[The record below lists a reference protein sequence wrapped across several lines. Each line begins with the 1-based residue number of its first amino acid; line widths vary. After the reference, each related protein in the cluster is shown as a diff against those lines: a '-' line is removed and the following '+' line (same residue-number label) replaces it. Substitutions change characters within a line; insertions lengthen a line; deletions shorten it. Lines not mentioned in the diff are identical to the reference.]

1 MSESEMLGTV
11 IEIIGFVP
19 FFHGIIGIE
28 NNWKCLVTVIEI
40 LKILVEVEQNDLQQL
55 RILYVCCSA
64 L

>member
-19 FFHGIIGIE
+19 FFRGIIGIE
-28 NNWKCLVTVIEI
+28 NNWKCLVTVTEI
-40 LKILVEVEQNDLQQL
+40 LILVEVEQNDLQQL